1 MICKQKNHIGD
12 FSKPN
17 SLLFAHLRFQFSVQW
32 LTQYIVLYVSPV
44 NRKVLSTETATSALQ
59 LKNDGK
65 LEMHVTEK
73 KYLKND
79 QWN

>member
-1 MICKQKNHIGD
+1 M
-12 FSKPN
+12 
-17 SLLFAHLRFQFSVQW
+17 QW
-32 LTQYIVLYVSPV
+32 LIQYIVLYVSPV
-44 NRKVLSTETATSALQ
+44 NRKALSTETARSALQ